1 MGDLFFQYCRI
12 PKSWVHGSIA
22 GDMNWEMR
30 NFRWNE
36 TFNREA
42 RMSHIFADI
51 FYEPDSMVISRWN
64 KAHELFIIM
73 NIYDLI
79 RFSNIFKYRTT
90 PNTKYLAGDSKSA
103 HAIFDKSRDKPDEF
117 KKSFEINNGEKWS
130 RVIFC
135 GFLACQIIYDCDWLI
150 AVRVNLWLKSQ
161 TIFVYNY
168 L

>member
-22 GDMNWEMR
+22 GDMNWEMG

-90 PNTKYLAGDSKSA
+90 QNILRGIQNLLMLFSINLETNRMNLKRV
-103 HAIFDKSRDKPDEF
+103 SRLTTER
-117 KKSFEINNGEKWS
+117 NGT
-130 RVIFC
+130 
-135 GFLACQIIYDCDWLI
+135 A
-150 AVRVNLWLKSQ
+150 
-161 TIFVYNY
+161 
-168 L
+168 